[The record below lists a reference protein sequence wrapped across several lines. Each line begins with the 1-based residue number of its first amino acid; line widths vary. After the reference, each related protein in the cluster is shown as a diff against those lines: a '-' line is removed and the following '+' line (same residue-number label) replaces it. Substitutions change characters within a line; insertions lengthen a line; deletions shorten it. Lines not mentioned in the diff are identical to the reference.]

1 LRAKRLAL
9 SALVAL
15 GRHTV
20 TGLLTT
26 SGRQFVDWSADYRLF
41 GQQRFNHEEIFSVAR
56 NEVLQ
61 RIGSKEPF
69 VALMDDTLLR
79 KRGRKIHGTSWR
91 RDPLGPPFCSNFIW
105 GQRFLQIS
113 AALPESPGASR
124 ARAIPIDFLHCPSP
138 RKPTKRASPEEW
150 VAYKYEQKRTKI
162 SSRGAERLWNLR
174 DALDTK
180 DKERELIVSADGGFT
195 NGTVLKNL
203 PPRTTFIGRIR
214 KDAKLYA
221 MPAEKTSGRGRKP
234 VYGERLPTPEEIRKD
249 DSRPWQTVQA
259 FAAGSIREFQIKT
272 IAPVRW
278 RSAGG
283 GHDLRLLVIRPLAYR
298 LNKKS
303 RLNYRKPAYL
313 ICTDPNLAIEKFLQ
327 NYIWRW
333 EVEVN
338 FRDEKTLLGTG
349 QAQVRTKNA
358 VELVPSLIVAAYALL
373 LLAGDSTYG
382 TKNKVYPKPKW
393 RKKDKT
399 SRVSTEQLIGLMRT
413 QLWGKAMGL
422 DNFYSFASQLK
433 KLQKAEKIE
442 EQLPA
447 AVMYATG

>member
-1 LRAKRLAL
+1 LAL

-15 GRHTV
+15 GRRTV

-41 GQQRFNHEEIFSVAR
+41 GKQRFSQEELFSVAR

-61 RIGSKEPF
+61 RIDSNEPF

-113 AALPESPGASR
+113 AALPEGPGAAR

-138 RKPTKRASPEEW
+138 RKPTKRSSPEEW
-150 VAYKYEQKRTKI
+150 VDYKHQQKNTKI

-174 DALDTK
+174 EALDIK

-195 NGTVLKNL
+195 NGTVLKSL

-221 MPAEKTSGRGRKP
+221 MPSEKTSRRGRNP

-249 DSRPWQTVQA
+249 EAIPWQT
-259 FAAGSIREFQIKT
+259 GSVRDFQIKT

-283 GHDLRLLVIRPLAYR
+283 GNDLRLLVIRPLAYR

-338 FRDEKTLLGTG
+338 FREEKTLLGTG
-349 QAQVRTKNA
+349 QAQVRTQNA
-358 VELVPSLIVAAYALL
+358 VESVPSLIVAAYALL
-373 LLAGDSTYG
+373 LLAGDSTHG
-382 TKNKVYPKPKW
+382 TETKAYPKPKW
-393 RKKDKT
+393 RKKDNT
-399 SRVSTEQLIGLMRT
+399 SRISTEQLIGLMRT

-422 DNFYSFASQLK
+422 DNFSSFASQLK
-433 KLQKAEKIE
+433 NIQKAEKLE

-447 AVMYATG
+447 AIMYATG

>member
-1 LRAKRLAL
+1 LAL

-15 GRHTV
+15 GRRTV

-26 SGRQFVDWSADYRLF
+26 SGRQFIDWSADYRLF
-41 GQQRFNHEEIFSVAR
+41 GKQRFSQEELFSVAR

-61 RIGSKEPF
+61 RIDSNEPF

-113 AALPESPGASR
+113 AALPEGPGAAR

-138 RKPTKRASPEEW
+138 RKPTKRSLPEEW
-150 VAYKYEQKRTKI
+150 VDYKHQQKNTKI

-174 DALDTK
+174 EALDIK
-180 DKERELIVSADGGFT
+180 EKERELIVSADGGFT
-195 NGTVLKNL
+195 NGTVLKSL

-221 MPAEKTSGRGRKP
+221 MPSEKTSRRGRKP

-249 DSRPWQTVQA
+249 EAIPWQTVQA
-259 FAAGSIREFQIKT
+259 FAAGSVRDFQIKT

-283 GHDLRLLVIRPLAYR
+283 GNDLRLLVIRPLAYR

-338 FRDEKTLLGTG
+338 FREEKTILGTG
-349 QAQVRTKNA
+349 QAQVRTQNA
-358 VELVPSLIVAAYALL
+358 VESVPSLIVAAYALL
-373 LLAGDSTYG
+373 LLAGDSTHG
-382 TKNKVYPKPKW
+382 TETKAYPKPKW
-393 RKKDKT
+393 RKKDNT
-399 SRVSTEQLIGLMRT
+399 SRISTEQLIGLMRT

-422 DNFYSFASQLK
+422 DNFSSFASQLK
-433 KLQKAEKIE
+433 NIQKAEKLE

-447 AVMYATG
+447 AIMYATG